1 MRREFWAMFIL
12 AIFISS
18 TSSAGL
24 THNLNSAGDIT
35 KMDADLVAHL
45 STDHSIEV
53 IAQFNSPMDDAKWDM
68 IDQIGLDKLGVMHV
82 VHGGLFEGTPDQIR
96 KLSLME
102 DVFFIERNRLLEHF
116 YLPGDPTDPSAMMHE
131 TVHVVNSSLSWHRAI
146 IDRDGQ
152 VIFDNLAFA
161 EWDGDGT
168 TAVDLDTGIDG
179 EHPDFDCGE
188 PWTGEKLIWSA
199 KWSGVAWVDAPNCNS
214 DTSSGHGT
222 HVGGTIAGNGDAS
235 AGRRLGTAKGAQI
248 VALGTG
254 DGASIFAA
262 EQGLEWTYENSRPG
276 LNDFNIR
283 VVSNSWGT
291 N

>member
-12 AIFISS
+12 AIFVSS

-24 THNLNSAGDIT
+24 THDLNSAGDIT

-45 STDHSIEV
+45 STEHSIEV
-53 IAQFNSPMDDAKWDM
+53 IAQFTTPMDEYKWEK
-68 IDQIGLDKLGVMHV
+68 IEKIGLDILGVMHV

-199 KWSGVAWVDAPNCNS
+199 KWSGVAWV
-214 DTSSGHGT
+214 
-222 HVGGTIAGNGDAS
+222 
-235 AGRRLGTAKGAQI
+235 
-248 VALGTG
+248 
-254 DGASIFAA
+254 
-262 EQGLEWTYENSRPG
+262 
-276 LNDFNIR
+276 
-283 VVSNSWGT
+283 
-291 N
+291 

>member
-1 MRREFWAMFIL
+1 MSVL
-12 AIFISS
+12 YG
-18 TSSAGL
+18 GL
-24 THNLNSAGDIT
+24 YEGSPDEIR
-35 KMDADLVAHL
+35 HL
-45 STDHSIEV
+45 SM
-53 IAQFNSPMDDAKWDM
+53 MD
-68 IDQIGLDKLGVMHV
+68 
-82 VHGGLFEGTPDQIR
+82 
-96 KLSLME
+96 

-116 YLPGDPTDPSAMMHE
+116 YLPGDSTNPSAMMHE
-131 TVHVVNSSLSWHRAI
+131 TVHVVNSSLSWHRAL

-222 HVGGTIAGNGDAS
+222 HVVLAQHTGCVGTTHVV
-235 AGRRLGTAKGAQI
+235 LAQHT
-248 VALGTG
+248 L
-254 DGASIFAA
+254 
-262 EQGLEWTYENSRPG
+262 
-276 LNDFNIR
+276 
-283 VVSNSWGT
+283 
-291 N
+291 